1 MIYRLSIRR
10 LLHQLYQRRAEID
23 NLICFF
29 ERHGTRSARRRN
41 RLKALPADGVLIR
54 RSLKER
60 TI

>member
-1 MIYRLSIRR
+1 MIYRPSIRR

-29 ERHGTRSARRRN
+29 EKHGRRSARRRN

-54 RSLKER
+54 RS
-60 TI
+60 